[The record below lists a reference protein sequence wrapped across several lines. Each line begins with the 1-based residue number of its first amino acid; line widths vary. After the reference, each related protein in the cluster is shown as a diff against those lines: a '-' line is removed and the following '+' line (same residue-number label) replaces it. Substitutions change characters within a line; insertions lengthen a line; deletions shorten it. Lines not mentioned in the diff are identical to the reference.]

1 MKPVVVAW
9 ALLFVVA
16 VGVLYRFGS
25 WIGRRRRRSP
35 RHSTKAEESDETPP
49 DPKTT
54 ETPPVVGGA
63 CSGDGSFSDETRDAE
78 HRCCA
83 GARCICARSSS
94 ASRDEHRGGEA
105 ATTTSRDFES
115 ARPTSG
121 LLPITLPP
129 RLQRYC
135 GRASARRC
143 SRPSPQSRLLEAGRL
158 RCHRGLERRQLQRS
172 RRVPKLRKFGQTFRR
187 QCRPVRSR
195 VRLQQT
201 SRRPQS
207 PNRHST
213 HRKQTCS
220 KRVYLRASHAARVR
234 HEAKFCPH
242 LPNIGALRFAPAKLA
257 QAHRPSACE

>member
-1 MKPVVVAW
+1 MKPVVLAW

-49 DPKTT
+49 DPKST
-54 ETPPVVGGA
+54 EDTRRRCVRVLRRRPLLRRDRRRRTSLLRRRASQLRPKFVSQPRRAAAAAKPPIP
-63 CSGDGSFSDETRDAE
+63 R
-78 HRCCA
+78 RL
-83 GARCICARSSS
+83 
-94 ASRDEHRGGEA
+94 RG
-105 ATTTSRDFES
+105 
-115 ARPTSG
+115 RPTSG
-121 LLPITLPP
+121 PLPITLPP

-143 SRPSPQSRLLEAGRL
+143 SRPSPPSRLLEAGRL

-195 VRLQQT
+195 VRLQRT

-234 HEAKFCPH
+234 HEPKFCPH

-257 QAHRPSACE
+257 QEHRLSACE

>member
-1 MKPVVVAW
+1 MKPVVLAW

-49 DPKTT
+49 DPKSYRD
-54 ETPPVVGGA
+54 TPRRCVRVLRRRQLLR
-63 CSGDGSFSDETRDAE
+63 RD
-78 HRCCA
+78 R
-83 GARCICARSSS
+83 RRRTSLLRRR
-94 ASRDEHRGGEA
+94 ASHLRPKFVSQPRRA
-105 ATTTSRDFES
+105 AAAAKPPIPPGFRKC
-115 ARPTSG
+115 RPTSG
-121 LLPITLPP
+121 PLPITLPP

-143 SRPSPQSRLLEAGRL
+143 SRPSPPSRLLEAGRL

-195 VRLQQT
+195 VRLQRT

-207 PNRHST
+207 PNRRST

-234 HEAKFCPH
+234 HEPKFCPH

-257 QAHRPSACE
+257 QEHRLSACE